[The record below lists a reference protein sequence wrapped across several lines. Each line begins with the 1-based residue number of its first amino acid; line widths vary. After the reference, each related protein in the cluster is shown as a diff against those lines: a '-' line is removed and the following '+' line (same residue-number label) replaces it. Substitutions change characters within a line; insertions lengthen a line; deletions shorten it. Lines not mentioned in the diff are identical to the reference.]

1 MRKAHKKTAVGF
13 PKQRLWR
20 LGRVSGPS
28 CKDDGDDDGDDD
40 DDDDDDD
47 GTTAAIRPRASLG
60 SFIPDAKMEA
70 RYP

>member
-1 MRKAHKKTAVGF
+1 M
-13 PKQRLWR
+13 
-20 LGRVSGPS
+20 GRASGPS